1 MKQIIFKND
10 DLELLQMINRIL
22 EANPEY
28 EVYNIMNALFE
39 KTIPEGYIYKV
50 SKIVK
55 LCAEIME

>member
-1 MKQIIFKND
+1 MIKEIF
-10 DLELLQMINRIL
+10 ES
-22 EANPEY
+22 NPEY

-55 LCAEIME
+55 FCAEIMK